1 MPDLTFASLASSSK
15 GNAYVVSDGETT
27 LLLECGLTFKELQ
40 KRLGYHMADLTA
52 CLVSHEHQDH
62 AKAAPQMLKRG
73 VPMYMSY
80 GTAISHKEPMDG
92 VHLIKAGDRIPFG
105 AMTVVPFRVFHNTE
119 EPLGFLI
126 EDGRTGE
133 RLLFAIDTANLHV
146 VADRLTYIAV
156 ECNYEEA
163 LLSRSDRMLS
173 LMKERV
179 RRSHFEIDR
188 VIRWL
193 HKQDLSGVLTIYL
206 LHLSAGHSRAAAW
219 DARFRREFPGINI
232 VICKE

>member
-1 MPDLTFASLASSSK
+1 MTFASLASSSK
-15 GNAYVVSDGETT
+15 GNAYVVSDGDTT

-40 KRLGYHMADLTA
+40 KRLGYHMADITA

-62 AKAAPQMLKRG
+62 AKAASQMLKHG

-80 GTAISHKEPMDG
+80 GTAASHKDPMDG
-92 VHLIKAGDRIPFG
+92 ACIIKAGETLRFG
-105 AMTVVPFRVFHNTE
+105 ALTVVPFRTFHNTE

-126 EDGRTGE
+126 EDRRTKE
-133 RLLFAIDTANLHV
+133 RLLFAVDTANLNV
-146 VADRLTYIAV
+146 IADRLTYIAV

-163 LLSRSDRMLS
+163 LLEMSDRTTGFL
-173 LMKERV
+173 KERI
-179 RRSHFEIDR
+179 RHSHFEIDR

-193 HKQDLSGVLTIYL
+193 HKQDLSGVLASYL
-206 LHLSAGHSRAAAW
+206 LHLSAAHSRASAW
-219 DARFRREFPGINI
+219 EARFRREFPGIRI

>member
-1 MPDLTFASLASSSK
+1 MTFASLASSSK
-15 GNAYVVSDGETT
+15 GNAYVVSDGDTT

-40 KRLGYHMADLTA
+40 KQLGYHMADITA

-62 AKAAPQMLKRG
+62 AKAASQMLKHG

-80 GTAISHKEPMDG
+80 GTATSHKDPMDG
-92 VHLIKAGDRIPFG
+92 ACIIKAGETLRFG
-105 AMTVVPFRVFHNTE
+105 ALTVVPFRTFHNTE

-126 EDGRTGE
+126 EDSRTKE
-133 RLLFAIDTANLHV
+133 RLLFAVDTANLNV
-146 VADRLTYIAV
+146 IADRLTYIAV

-163 LLSRSDRMLS
+163 LLEMSDRTTGFL
-173 LMKERV
+173 KERI
-179 RRSHFEIDR
+179 RHSHFEIDR

-193 HKQDLSGVLTIYL
+193 HKQDLSGVLAIYL
-206 LHLSAGHSRAAAW
+206 LHLSAGHSRASAW
-219 DARFRREFPGINI
+219 EARFRREFPGINI

>member
-1 MPDLTFASLASSSK
+1 MTFASLASSSK
-15 GNAYVVSDGETT
+15 GNAYVVSDGDTT

-40 KRLGYHMADLTA
+40 KRLDYHMAGLTA

-62 AKAAPQMLKRG
+62 AKAAAQMMKHG

-80 GTAISHKEPMDG
+80 GTAASHKNPMDG
-92 VHLIKAGDRIPFG
+92 AHIIKAGETLRFG
-105 AMTVVPFRVFHNTE
+105 ALTVVPFRTFHNTD

-126 EDGRTGE
+126 EDGRTKE
-133 RLLFAIDTANLHV
+133 RLLFAVDTANLHV
-146 VADRLTYIAV
+146 IAERLTYIAV

-163 LLSRSDRMLS
+163 LLEMSDRTTGFL
-173 LMKERV
+173 KERI
-179 RRSHFEIDR
+179 RRSHFEIER

-206 LHLSAGHSRAAAW
+206 LHLSAAHSRAAAW
-219 DARFRREFPGINI
+219 EARFRREFPGINI

>member
-1 MPDLTFASLASSSK
+1 MTFASLASSSK
-15 GNAYVVSDGETT
+15 GNAYVVSDGDTT

-40 KRLGYHMADLTA
+40 KRLGYHMADITA

-62 AKAAPQMLKRG
+62 AKAASQMLKHG

-80 GTAISHKEPMDG
+80 GTAASHKDPMDG
-92 VHLIKAGDRIPFG
+92 ACIIKAGETLRFG
-105 AMTVVPFRVFHNTE
+105 ALTVVPFRTFHNTE

-126 EDGRTGE
+126 EDRRTKE
-133 RLLFAIDTANLHV
+133 RLLFAVDTANLNV
-146 VADRLTYIAV
+146 IADRLTYIAV

-163 LLSRSDRMLS
+163 LLEMSDRTTGFL
-173 LMKERV
+173 KERI
-179 RRSHFEIDR
+179 RHSHFEIDR

-193 HKQDLSGVLTIYL
+193 HKQDLSGVLAIYL
-206 LHLSAGHSRAAAW
+206 LHLSAAHSRASAW
-219 DARFRREFPGINI
+219 EVRFRREFPGIRI

>member
-1 MPDLTFASLASSSK
+1 MTFASLASSSK
-15 GNAYVVSDGETT
+15 GNAYVVSDGDTT

-40 KRLGYHMADLTA
+40 KRLGYHMADITA

-62 AKAAPQMLKRG
+62 AKAASQMLKHG

-80 GTAISHKEPMDG
+80 GTAASHKDPMDG
-92 VHLIKAGDRIPFG
+92 ACIIKAGETLRFG
-105 AMTVVPFRVFHNTE
+105 ALTVVPFRTFHNTE

-126 EDGRTGE
+126 EDRRTKE
-133 RLLFAIDTANLHV
+133 RLLFAVDTANLNV
-146 VADRLTYIAV
+146 IADRLTYIAV

-163 LLSRSDRMLS
+163 LLEMSDRTTGFL
-173 LMKERV
+173 KERI
-179 RRSHFEIDR
+179 RHSHFELSD

-206 LHLSAGHSRAAAW
+206 LHLSAGHSRSAAW
-219 DARFRREFPGINI
+219 ETRFRREFPGINI

>member
-1 MPDLTFASLASSSK
+1 MTFASLASSSK
-15 GNAYVVSDGETT
+15 GNAYVVSDGDTT

-40 KRLGYHMADLTA
+40 KRLGYHMADITA

-62 AKAAPQMLKRG
+62 AKAASQMLKHG

-80 GTAISHKEPMDG
+80 GTAASHKDPMDG
-92 VHLIKAGDRIPFG
+92 ACIIKAGETLRFG
-105 AMTVVPFRVFHNTE
+105 ALTVVPFRTFHNTE

-126 EDGRTGE
+126 EDRRTKE
-133 RLLFAIDTANLHV
+133 RLLFAVDTANLNV
-146 VADRLTYIAV
+146 IADRLTYIAV

-163 LLSRSDRMLS
+163 LLEMSDRTTGFL
-173 LMKERV
+173 KERI
-179 RRSHFEIDR
+179 RHSHFEIDR

-206 LHLSAGHSRAAAW
+206 LHLSAAHSRAAAW
-219 DARFRREFPGINI
+219 EARFRQEFPGINI

>member
-1 MPDLTFASLASSSK
+1 MTFVSLASSSK
-15 GNAYVVSDGETT
+15 GNAYVVSDGDTT

-40 KRLGYHMADLTA
+40 KRLGYHMAGLTA

-62 AKAAPQMLKRG
+62 AKAASQMLKHG

-80 GTAISHKEPMDG
+80 GTAASHKDPMDG
-92 VHLIKAGDRIPFG
+92 ACIIKAGETLRFG
-105 AMTVVPFRVFHNTE
+105 ALTVVPFRTFHNTE

-126 EDGRTGE
+126 EDRRTKE
-133 RLLFAIDTANLHV
+133 RLLFAVDTANLNV
-146 VADRLTYIAV
+146 IADRLTYIAV

-163 LLSRSDRMLS
+163 FLERSDRTTGFL
-173 LMKERV
+173 KERI
-179 RRSHFEIDR
+179 RHSHFEIDR

-193 HKQDLSGVLTIYL
+193 HKQDLSGVLAIYL
-206 LHLSAGHSRAAAW
+206 LHLSAAHSRSSAW
-219 DARFRREFPGINI
+219 EARFRREFPGIDI

>member
-1 MPDLTFASLASSSK
+1 MTFASLASSSK
-15 GNAYVVSDGETT
+15 GNASVVSDGDTT

-40 KRLGYHMADLTA
+40 KRLGYHVADITA

-62 AKAAPQMLKRG
+62 AKAASQMLKHG

-80 GTAISHKEPMDG
+80 GTAASHKDPMDG
-92 VHLIKAGDRIPFG
+92 ACIIKAGETLRFG
-105 AMTVVPFRVFHNTE
+105 ALTVVPFRTFHNTE

-126 EDGRTGE
+126 EDSRTKE
-133 RLLFAIDTANLHV
+133 RLLFAVDTANLNV
-146 VADRLTYIAV
+146 IADRLTYIAV

-163 LLSRSDRMLS
+163 LLEMSDRTTGFL
-173 LMKERV
+173 KERI
-179 RRSHFEIDR
+179 RHSHFEIDR

-193 HKQDLSGVLTIYL
+193 HKQDLSGVLAIYL
-206 LHLSAGHSRAAAW
+206 LHLSAAHSRAAAW
-219 DARFRREFPGINI
+219 EARFRREFPGINI